1 MKTVRRKP
9 LLRRVVGESMLPTY
23 RLGQVVVIRRVADVN
38 VGDVVMFRHNDL
50 EKIKRV
56 ARAEPGR
63 LYLLGDNPQAS
74 TDSRNFGWVGTEN
87 LIGKVVWPK
96 H

>member
-1 MKTVRRKP
+1 MA
-9 LLRRVVGESMLPTY
+9 PTF
-23 RLGQVVVIRRVADVN
+23 RPGQVVVIRRTSHVS
-38 VGDVVMFRHNDL
+38 VGDIVMFRHDGI

-56 ARAEPGR
+56 ARAETGR

-87 LIGKVVWPK
+87 LIGRIVWPRK
-96 H
+96 S